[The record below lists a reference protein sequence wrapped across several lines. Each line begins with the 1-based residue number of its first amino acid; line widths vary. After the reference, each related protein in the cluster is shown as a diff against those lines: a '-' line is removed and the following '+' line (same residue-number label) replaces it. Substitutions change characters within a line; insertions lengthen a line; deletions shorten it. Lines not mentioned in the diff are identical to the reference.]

1 MAELAEHLIPLL
13 ALTAM
18 EIVLGI
24 DNIVFISILTG
35 KLPAKQQKAGRN
47 IGLALALGTRLLLL
61 FALVFIMDPGN
72 DVFSKPLFKMSS
84 FGIPVAS
91 ISEGFQSFTEASAH
105 GEGDESE
112 LELDQGSDQHQAD
125 EAHGIP
131 ITNDHSLEIDEIT
144 LRDLVLLLGGA
155 FLIAKSVHEIH
166 HKIDDDGHG
175 HEAGGG
181 KVVTFNG
188 VLFQIALL
196 DVVFSLDSVI
206 TAVGIVSELWVIVV
220 AMVVSMLVMLIAATP
235 ISTFIERH
243 PTLKILALSFL
254 ILIGIMLVAE
264 GFAAHFNKGYIY
276 FAMAFSLIVEM
287 LNIRVRAKRKAK
299 AATIDATS

>member
-1 MAELAEHLIPLL
+1 MAEFAEHLVPLL

-24 DNIVFISILTG
+24 DNIVFISILTS
-35 KLPAKQQKAGRN
+35 KLPGKQQKSGRN

-61 FALVFIMDPGN
+61 FALAFVMSPDSE
-72 DVFSKPLFKMSS
+72 VFSKSIFKLSDL
-84 FGIPVAS
+84 GIPVEA
-91 ISEGFQSFTEASAH
+91 ISHGFESLGEAKAH
-105 GEGDESE
+105 GAKDGGVHD
-112 LELDQGSDQHQAD
+112 DGSVDGQHAI
-125 EAHGIP
+125 EV
-131 ITNDHSLEIDEIT
+131 DEIS

-155 FLIAKSVHEIH
+155 FLIGKSVHEIH
-166 HKIDDDGHG
+166 HKLDDDHEKGHA
-175 HEAGGG
+175 HD
-181 KVVTFNG
+181 KPVTFQG
-188 VLFQIALL
+188 VLMQIALL

-220 AMVVSMLVMLIAATP
+220 AMVVSMLVMLAAAGS
-235 ISTFIERH
+235 ISSFIDKH

-287 LNIRVRAKRKAK
+287 INIRIRAKKKSAQRQAP
-299 AATIDATS
+299 

>member
-24 DNIVFISILTG
+24 DNIVFISILTS
-35 KLPAKQQKAGRN
+35 KLPAKQQKSGRN

-72 DVFSKPLFKMSS
+72 DVFSKSLFKLSS

-91 ISEGFQSFTEASAH
+91 ISEGFQRFTEASAH
-105 GEGDESE
+105 GEADKSE
-112 LELDQGSDQHQAD
+112 HVVDVGSGQRRA
-125 EAHGIP
+125 
-131 ITNDHSLEIDEIT
+131 NDHSLEVDEIT

-166 HKIDDDGHG
+166 HKLDDDAHG

-181 KVVTFNG
+181 KVVTFRG
-188 VLFQIALL
+188 VLVQIALL

-206 TAVGIVSELWVIVV
+206 TAVGIVSELWVIVI
-220 AMVVSMLVMLIAATP
+220 AMVVSMVVMLIAATP

-299 AATIDATS
+299 AATADARS

>member
-1 MAELAEHLIPLL
+1 MAEFAEHLVPLL

-24 DNIVFISILTG
+24 DNIVFISILTS
-35 KLPAKQQKAGRN
+35 KLPANRQKSGRN

-61 FALVFIMDPGN
+61 FALAFVMSPDSE
-72 DVFSKPLFKMSS
+72 VFSKSIFKLSDL
-84 FGIPVAS
+84 GIPVEA
-91 ISEGFQSFTEASAH
+91 ISHGFESLSEAQVNDAD
-105 GEGDESE
+105 DESGGAKE
-112 LELDQGSDQHQAD
+112 TANDQHAVD
-125 EAHGIP
+125 V
-131 ITNDHSLEIDEIT
+131 DEIS

-155 FLIAKSVHEIH
+155 FLIGKSVHEIH
-166 HKIDDDGHG
+166 HKLDDEQQEGHDLD
-175 HEAGGG
+175 
-181 KVVTFNG
+181 KPVTFKA
-188 VLFQIALL
+188 VLLQIALL

-220 AMVVSMLVMLIAATP
+220 AMVVSMLVMLAAAGS
-235 ISTFIERH
+235 ISRFIDRH

-287 LNIRVRAKRKAK
+287 INIRIRGKKKSQQSLA
-299 AATIDATS
+299 S

>member
-1 MAELAEHLIPLL
+1 MAEFAEHLIPLL

-35 KLPAKQQKAGRN
+35 KLPAAQKKSGRN
-47 IGLALALGTRLLLL
+47 IGLALALGTRLVLL
-61 FALVFIMDPGN
+61 FALAFIMEPGN
-72 DVFSKPLFKMSS
+72 PFFSKSLFNLNDA
-84 FGIPVAS
+84 GIPVAS
-91 ISEGFQSFTEASAH
+91 ITQGFESFTEASVH
-105 GEGDESE
+105 DGNEQPHPKKESDVQKE
-112 LELDQGSDQHQAD
+112 TESNSHAQEVA
-125 EAHGIP
+125 
-131 ITNDHSLEIDEIT
+131 EIT

-166 HKIDDDGHG
+166 NKLDDESAEDH
-175 HEAGGG
+175 AGA
-181 KVVTFNG
+181 KAVTFKG
-188 VLFQIALL
+188 VLMQIALL

-220 AMVVSMLVMLIAATP
+220 AMVVSMLVMLAAAGP
-235 ISTFIERH
+235 ISSFIEKH

-264 GFAAHFNKGYIY
+264 GFGAHFNKGYIY

-287 LNIRVRAKRKAK
+287 LNIRLRSKRKAK
-299 AATIDATS
+299 VNSAKASA

>member
-1 MAELAEHLIPLL
+1 MAEFAEHLVPLL

-24 DNIVFISILTG
+24 DNIVFISILTS
-35 KLPAKQQKAGRN
+35 KLPANRQKSGRN
-47 IGLALALGTRLLLL
+47 IGLGLALGTRLLLL
-61 FALVFIMDPGN
+61 FALAFVMSPESA
-72 DVFSKPLFKMSS
+72 VFSKSIFKLSDI
-84 FGIPVAS
+84 GVPVEA
-91 ISEGFQSFTEASAH
+91 ISRGFESLSEAQVHAEDDGAVEEGEAAN
-105 GEGDESE
+105 G
-112 LELDQGSDQHQAD
+112 QHAID
-125 EAHGIP
+125 V
-131 ITNDHSLEIDEIT
+131 DEIT

-155 FLIAKSVHEIH
+155 FLIGKSVHEIH
-166 HKIDDDGHG
+166 HKLDDDDQEGHD
-175 HEAGGG
+175 AG
-181 KVVTFNG
+181 KPVTFKG
-188 VLFQIALL
+188 VLVQIAIL

-220 AMVVSMLVMLIAATP
+220 AMIVSMLVMLASASS
-235 ISTFIERH
+235 ISGFINRH

-287 LNIRVRAKRKAK
+287 INIRVRAKKKAK
-299 AATIDATS
+299 HSQAI

>member
-72 DVFSKPLFKMSS
+72 DVFSKSLFKLSS

-105 GEGDESE
+105 GEADKSE
-112 LELDQGSDQHQAD
+112 HVVDVGSGQRRA
-125 EAHGIP
+125 
-131 ITNDHSLEIDEIT
+131 NDHSCLLYT
-144 LRDLVLLLGGA
+144 SPSPRD
-155 FLIAKSVHEIH
+155 S
-166 HKIDDDGHG
+166 
-175 HEAGGG
+175 
-181 KVVTFNG
+181 
-188 VLFQIALL
+188 
-196 DVVFSLDSVI
+196 
-206 TAVGIVSELWVIVV
+206 
-220 AMVVSMLVMLIAATP
+220 
-235 ISTFIERH
+235 
-243 PTLKILALSFL
+243 
-254 ILIGIMLVAE
+254 
-264 GFAAHFNKGYIY
+264 
-276 FAMAFSLIVEM
+276 
-287 LNIRVRAKRKAK
+287 
-299 AATIDATS
+299 